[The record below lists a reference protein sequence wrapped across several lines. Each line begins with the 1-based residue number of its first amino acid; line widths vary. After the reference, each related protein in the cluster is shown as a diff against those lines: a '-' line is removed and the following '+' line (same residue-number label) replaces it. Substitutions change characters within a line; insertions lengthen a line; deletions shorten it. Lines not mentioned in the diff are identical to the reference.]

1 MQASRLS
8 GDRRRSRASGSYRAS
23 DRHADGEAAPAA
35 RHDVQQRA
43 GTRRIRF
50 EAAFGAHLAR
60 ARALHRPRHSRLL
73 PPVYPQQLGPAASCR
88 LAGARERDSAAPA
101 ARSNAFLARG
111 DMVRIFVR
119 RPSGNFVEARYAD
132 LTLPS
137 VTLHEAVA
145 ARRALLAKGRQE
157 INTRAIVG
165 TAIAQRKLVE
175 AQRQAEE
182 TRRALAALNKTL
194 TETGLLRDEF
204 MAVLRHD
211 LQRNCSWCTGG

>member
-1 MQASRLS
+1 
-8 GDRRRSRASGSYRAS
+8 
-23 DRHADGEAAPAA
+23 
-35 RHDVQQRA
+35 
-43 GTRRIRF
+43 
-50 EAAFGAHLAR
+50 
-60 ARALHRPRHSRLL
+60 
-73 PPVYPQQLGPAASCR
+73 
-88 LAGARERDSAAPA
+88 
-101 ARSNAFLARG
+101 
-111 DMVRIFVR
+111 MVRIFVR